1 MWRKLLLAAI
11 VLFGVAYLLSMQG
24 DIMPLKFVLKPG
36 TIVLMIV
43 WVATARG
50 GTNTYRNWIMA
61 GLALS
66 AVGDAFLLMKDDRW
80 FVYGVFS
87 FLLAHVLYIA
97 AFATRL
103 KFGKLHALAVVPIAV
118 YSFLLL
124 RAIHG
129 GMFGEEGSGGGMW
142 IPVVVYVVVISLMA
156 FSAVM
161 TRSGTAII
169 GAVLFIISDSLLA
182 WNKFV
187 APFEWAGYAVM
198 ITYYLAQGLIAA
210 SVFTR
215 K

>member
-11 VLFGVAYLLSMQG
+11 VVFGVGYLISMQG
-24 DIMPLKFVLKPG
+24 DIMPLKFILKPG

-50 GTNTYRNWIMA
+50 ITNTYRNWIMA
-61 GLALS
+61 GLSLS
-66 AVGDAFLLMKDDRW
+66 AVGDAFLLMKGDQW
-80 FVYGVFS
+80 FMFGVFS
-87 FLLAHVLYIA
+87 FLIAHVLYIT

-103 KFGKLHALAVVPIAV
+103 KFAKLHLLAVVPIAV
-118 YSFLLL
+118 YAFLLL
-124 RAIHG
+124 RGLHG
-129 GMFGEEGSGGGMW
+129 GMFGEGGSGGGMW
-142 IPVVVYVVVISLMA
+142 IPVVVYVIVISLMA
-156 FSAVM
+156 WGAVM
-161 TRSGTAII
+161 TRSGTAIV

-187 APFEWAGYAVM
+187 SPFEGSGYAVM

-210 SVFTR
+210 SVFAR